1 MRRRSE
7 KRVVITGLGPV
18 TPAGLGRHEFWRRVR
33 SGASA
38 TRSLEELPGGFPVDT
53 LRSRVVAR
61 VTEPVAGPPPVSPGD
76 RRRLLGELALRFALD
91 DAGLEA
97 GELRQ
102 AAMVLGNAVGA
113 PLAVETLFRGL
124 EATGWAP
131 DGPDVAAA
139 ELLRQMS
146 FHSLAHELATA
157 HGCRGEVLTLS
168 TGCTAGIDAVG
179 TAFEMVRDGQTRLA
193 IAGAA
198 EAPLT
203 PIVYAAFDL
212 IGALSRRNDDPE
224 HASRPFDAERDGF
237 VLAEGAAFLVLEER
251 ERARARGAHVYAE
264 IGGYASVSNSYHMTN
279 LPADGS
285 DLAHCVT
292 AALADAGLAPDAIDF
307 VNAHGS
313 STPQNDLCEINAL
326 KQALGRRAGSIA
338 VNSLKGM
345 IGHALGAAN
354 AIEIAACALALD
366 EQFLFPTINLDRPGA
381 GCDLDYVAN
390 VGRPADL
397 THLAKLSSG
406 FSGIHSVLVM
416 TAAEVV

>member
-18 TPAGLGRHEFWRRVR
+18 TPAGLGRREFWRRVR
-33 SGASA
+33 TGPSA
-38 TRSLEELPGGFPVDT
+38 TRYLAELPGGFPVDT

-61 VTEPVAGPPPVSPGD
+61 VTEPMAGGPPAYPGD
-76 RRRLLGELALRFALD
+76 RRRLLGELALRLALE
-91 DAGLEA
+91 DARLEA
-97 GELRQ
+97 GEWRQ

-113 PLAVETLFRGL
+113 PLAVEALFRGL
-124 EATGWAP
+124 EATGWTP
-131 DGPDVAAA
+131 DGSAA

-146 FHSLAHELATA
+146 FHSLAHELATGL
-157 HGCRGEVLTLS
+157 GCQGEVLTIS

-179 TAFEMVRDGQTRLA
+179 TAFEMVRGGETGLA

-212 IGALSRRNDDPE
+212 IGALSRRNLDPE
-224 HASRPFDAERDGF
+224 HASRPFDAGRDGF
-237 VLAEGAAFLVLEER
+237 VLAEGAAFVVLEER

-285 DLAHCVT
+285 DLADCLT
-292 AALADAGLAPDAIDF
+292 AALADAGLAPEALDF

-313 STPQNDLCEINAL
+313 STPQNDICETNAL
-326 KQALGRRAGSIA
+326 KRALGGHAEKIA
-338 VNSLKGM
+338 INSLKGM

-366 EQFLFPTINLDRPGA
+366 EQFLFPTINLERPGE

-416 TAAEVV
+416 TAPEVI